1 MPSRRKFLLGSTA
14 IGATLAVPGLLFAAA
29 SPEAV
34 KGASAFISDPA
45 QRAIAILQ
53 SSGGKME
60 AREAQFRVL
69 LSNGFDMPFIARFVL
84 GKHWRKATPQERAD
98 YIKLFT
104 EFVLKSYSRRMGG
117 YSGETFSVAGAST
130 AGKKDVMVKTN
141 IVQPGGPPI
150 KANWRVRP
158 LNGEYKIIDIMV
170 EGGSMAVTQRSEF
183 NAVVRRQGMRGLL
196 QTLRAR
202 TEKFGVAS

>member
-1 MPSRRKFLLGSTA
+1 
-14 IGATLAVPGLLFAAA
+14 
-29 SPEAV
+29 
-34 KGASAFISDPA
+34 
-45 QRAIAILQ
+45 
-53 SSGGKME
+53 
-60 AREAQFRVL
+60 
-69 LSNGFDMPFIARFVL
+69 
-84 GKHWRKATPQERAD
+84 
-98 YIKLFT
+98 
-104 EFVLKSYSRRMGG
+104 
-117 YSGETFSVAGAST
+117 
-130 AGKKDVMVKTN
+130 MVKTN

-170 EGGSMAVTQRSEF
+170 EGVSMAVTQRSEF